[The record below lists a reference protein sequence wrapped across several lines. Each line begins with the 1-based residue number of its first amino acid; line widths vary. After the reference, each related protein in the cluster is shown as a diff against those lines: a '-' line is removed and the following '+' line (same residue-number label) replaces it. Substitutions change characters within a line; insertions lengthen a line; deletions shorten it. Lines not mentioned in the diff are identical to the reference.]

1 MIRLG
6 VNVDHVATVR
16 QARRE
21 PFPDPVAAAAV
32 CEMNGADGITI
43 HLREDRRHIN
53 DRDVRLMSETVK
65 THLNLEMATWDEIV
79 DIACEVKPYQCT
91 LVPER
96 REEVTT
102 EGGLDVAGSADKV
115 QAVAGRLRDSGIFVS
130 LFIDPVP
137 EQIEASAKVGAQAVE
152 LHTGIYCN
160 ARGTAREQALAD
172 LILGSQI
179 AAKNGLAVIAG
190 HGLDYHNIGPVAAI
204 PELEE
209 VNIGFAII
217 ARAIFTGIGPAVR
230 EMRELLDKFEKKV

>member
-6 VNVDHVATVR
+6 VNVDHVATLR

-65 THLNLEMATWDEIV
+65 TQLNLEMATWDEIV

-102 EGGLDVAGSADKV
+102 EGGLDVTGSADKIK
-115 QAVAGRLRDSGIFVS
+115 AVVGRLREAGIFVS

-137 EQIEASAKVGAQAVE
+137 GQIEDSANVGAQAVE

-160 ARGTAREQALAD
+160 ARGPEREKALAD
-172 LILGSQI
+172 LVIGSRL
-179 AAKNGLAVIAG
+179 AAGKGLAVIAG

-209 VNIGFAII
+209 VNIWFAII
-217 ARAIFTGIGPAVR
+217 ARAIFTGLGPAVR
-230 EMRELLDKFEKKV
+230 EMRELLDKFGKKV